1 MPESVHLEID
11 VPGQPES
18 VQAAAAR
25 GLQQH
30 ARDLG
35 FGLAERRPGSLIYKP
50 RLQFPFLLTVWPWL
64 LRKARGEK
72 LNLQFARG
80 QQGTRVTITRQ
91 MSAKRAGHAADRE
104 QWSEALAGAVG

>member
-1 MPESVHLEID
+1 MPASVHLELD

-30 ARDLG
+30 ARELG
-35 FGLAERRPGSLIYKP
+35 FGLAEQRPGSLIYRP
-50 RLQFPFLLTVWPWL
+50 RLHLPFVLTVWPWL

-72 LNLQFARG
+72 LNLEFARG
-80 QQGTRVTITRQ
+80 EQGTRVTITGH
-91 MSAKRAGHAADRE
+91 MSTKRAGHAADRE